1 MSSTQYVVIINASYL
16 GRPAVFTMYHTQKN
30 KQDQEKKLRKHKLRA
45 LIKQATENQVP
56 VTVMVT

>member
-1 MSSTQYVVIINASYL
+1 
-16 GRPAVFTMYHTQKN
+16 MYHTQKN